1 MDRYDFGSSPE
12 LLLKPS
18 IATSGVY
25 GKNKK
30 KKKKSGVM
38 CDRDERASVISDP
51 SENHNYH
58 LWMESF
64 YESHEYDD
72 EDEDDELDEEGM
84 LEYDPVIRVVDP
96 SLLTS
101 LKHPKK
107 AMKHDYAD

>member
-1 MDRYDFGSSPE
+1 VDRYDFGSSPE

-25 GKNKK
+25 GK

-38 CDRDERASVISDP
+38 CDRDERASVNLDP

-58 LWMESF
+58 LWMES
-64 YESHEYDD
+64 YYDSVDDEEDD
-72 EDEDDELDEEGM
+72 EDEDEEGV

-96 SLLTS
+96 SVLTS

-107 AMKHDYAD
+107 AVKHDYSD